1 MKPNL
6 LISTFYEEPPIIA
19 CIAKL
24 QVDKIILLTDMPIID
39 IQKRALEKIL
49 MLFEK
54 NIHVV
59 TEEIDLYDFIAIA
72 KKTMKII
79 EENATKY
86 NIVVNVS
93 GGRKTQALG
102 AIYGAS
108 LKHDKIDRIIYVM
121 KENNEIVELP
131 IFCIGLSNSKL
142 KILNYLNDGMS
153 VQDISKKTN
162 TTKSM
167 IYNHIRNLKEKGF
180 IDNSN
185 HLTLAGKIS
194 VLK

>member
-6 LISTFYEEPPIIA
+6 LISTFYEEDPIVA

-24 QVDKIILLTDMPIID
+24 QVDKMILLTDTPIID
-39 IQKRALEKIL
+39 KQKKALDKL
-49 MLFEK
+49 LVLFAK
-54 NIHVV
+54 NIQII
-59 TEEIDLYDFIAIA
+59 TEEINLYDLISIA
-72 KKTMKII
+72 KKTMKLI
-79 EENATKY
+79 EDNATEY

-102 AIYGAS
+102 TIYGAS

-121 KENNEIVELP
+121 EENNEIVELP

-142 KILNYLNDGMS
+142 KILNYLQKGMS

-167 IYNHIRNLKEKGF
+167 VYNHIRNLKERGF
-180 IDNSN
+180 IDDNN
-185 HLTLAGKIS
+185 FLTLAGKIAI
-194 VLK
+194 LP